1 MPKLAIRQ
9 QIMVLA
15 ILPFLLVAGG
25 TGLFLLN
32 SYLTEVHHLDEA
44 MAQRSA
50 RLLSRHL
57 AASLRQNTDAVDA
70 ILASSLDREMLGV
83 GLLGLNGE
91 WLATRGQPQKP
102 DISRAS
108 GNKEPVWQTSELT
121 ATWPIY
127 RYDHTALSPQSGKEP
142 PQLGWAVVTTSHNHF
157 LQARYLVIAISL
169 LWLLLMLL
177 LVVYL
182 GGRLTRDFD
191 TSIKQM
197 RDLISNL
204 DQHDWS
210 TRLPHSKNRDWQ
222 FLFGAINELAHRTQ
236 QHLRQ
241 LQNDIE
247 HSHEDLQ
254 KTLESLEISNMEL
267 ALAREEALTA
277 SQSKSEFLANT
288 SHEVR
293 TPLTGI
299 LGFCHVL
306 LESESNPRRRE
317 YIETIKISAEH
328 LLRVLDDILDLSK
341 IEAGKF
347 SLQLQPFALL
357 PVIEESA
364 ALFAQQAADKGIE
377 LIVDTAEPLPVS
389 VSGDSA
395 RLKQLA
401 TNLISNAVKFTDRGQ
416 VLITLS
422 AENHSDDSSDI
433 CLSISDTGIGIRQ
446 QEQAKLFQAFQQLD
460 GTDTRK
466 HGGTG
471 LGLAMVKRL
480 VDLMRGSIHVSSEPG
495 RGTRFDVRLPLSSE
509 APVNPTEPKNQIVH
523 FWEENPDA
531 RRALRRRLQA
541 NGFQSQA
548 HDTLSQLLAAASP
561 EVHLVAGF
569 SSQRSFFDVEP
580 QLTAYSELIVLLP
593 SLAGVLAREDFI
605 FLQKPLAEHKLLQ
618 ALAGEDKRAG
628 TQSLKAS
635 SVLVVDDN
643 RSNRLLLSAL
653 LEELQAKG
661 TLCASGREALALCEQ
676 QAYPLIILDL
686 QMPDMNG
693 EDTAR
698 AIRETPLNRHS
709 RLVALTAHL
718 PDDGRQASPLFDQF
732 MLKPMT
738 LVALRQLLDISSRP
752 DGAVNT
758 ALSLK
763 RANNNPQLAQV
774 LTERFLLSLEE
785 TREEWRAA
793 IADRNTGAIE
803 SLAHQLVGACRYVG
817 APSLERALEGLQ
829 KQLEGAE
836 FEEVRTLTENCL
848 NCMDDLLCWRTRNA
862 VDEALVPDSG

>member
-32 SYLTEVHHLDEA
+32 SYLTEVHHLDET

-57 AASLRQNTDAVDA
+57 AASLRQGTDAVDA
-70 ILASSLDREMLGV
+70 ILASSLDKEVLGV
-83 GLLGLNGE
+83 GLLGLDGE
-91 WLATRGQPQKP
+91 WLATQGQPKKP
-102 DISRAS
+102 DSDPAP
-108 GNKEPVWQTSELT
+108 GNKPVWQASELT
-121 ATWPIY
+121 VSWPVY
-127 RYDHTALSPQSGKEP
+127 RYDHTALSPLHGAESA
-142 PQLGWAVVTTSHNHF
+142 QLGWAVVTTSHNHF
-157 LQARYLVIAISL
+157 LQARYLVIAINL

-182 GGRLTRDFD
+182 GGRLIRNIDI
-191 TSIKQM
+191 SVKQM
-197 RDLISNL
+197 RSLISKL

-210 TRLPHSKNRDWQ
+210 TRLPHSKNPDWQ
-222 FLFGAINELAHRTQ
+222 FLFGAINDLAHRTQ

-241 LQNDIE
+241 LQNDVE
-247 HSHEDLQ
+247 HSHQDLQ
-254 KTLESLEISNMEL
+254 KTLESLEITNMEL

-317 YIETIKISAEH
+317 FVETIKISAEH

-347 SLQLQPFALL
+347 SLRLQPFALL

-364 ALFAQQAADKGIE
+364 ALFAQQAADKGLE
-377 LIVDTAEPLPVS
+377 LIVDAVEPLPAS

-401 TNLISNAVKFTDRGQ
+401 TNLISNAVKFTDSGQ

-422 AENHSDDSSDI
+422 AENHSADTSDI
-433 CLSISDTGIGIRQ
+433 CLSISDTGIGISQR
-446 QEQAKLFQAFQQLD
+446 EQAKLFQAFQQLD

-466 HGGTG
+466 HGGSG
-471 LGLAMVKRL
+471 LGLAVVKRL
-480 VDLMRGSIHVSSEPG
+480 VDLMGGSIQISSEPG
-495 RGTRFDVRLPLSSE
+495 RGTRFDIHLPLPSE
-509 APVNPTEPKNQIVH
+509 PPPKPVERKNQIVH
-523 FWEENPDA
+523 FWDDNPDV

-561 EVHLVAGF
+561 GIYLIAGF
-569 SSQRSFFDVEP
+569 PNQSSFQHAEP
-580 QLTAYSELIVLLP
+580 QLSGYSELIILLP
-593 SLAGVLAREDFI
+593 SLAGVLARQDFI

-618 ALAGEDKRAG
+618 ALAGEDRRAG
-628 TQSLKAS
+628 TPAVHAS

-643 RSNRLLLSAL
+643 QSNRLLLSAL
-653 LEELQAKG
+653 LDELKAKG
-661 TLCASGREALALCEQ
+661 TLCASGRDAVALCQ
-676 QAYPLIILDL
+676 QHTYPLIILDL

-693 EDTAR
+693 EETAR

-709 RLVALTAHL
+709 RIVALTAHL
-718 PDDGRQASPLFDQF
+718 PDDSRKTSPLFDEL

-738 LVALRQLLDISSRP
+738 LAALSQLLMATAPP
-752 DGAVNT
+752 DGAINT
-758 ALSLK
+758 ALGLK
-763 RANNNPQLAQV
+763 RANNNPQLAQL

-793 IADRNTGAIE
+793 ISDRDTQAIA
-803 SLAHQLVGACRYVG
+803 SLAHQLAGACRYVG
-817 APSLERALEGLQ
+817 TPALEHALEGLQ
-829 KQLEGAE
+829 AQLEGAK
-836 FEEVRTLTENCL
+836 FEEISTLAENCL
-848 NCMDDLLCWRTRNA
+848 RCMDDLLNWRPLITREEP
-862 VDEALVPDSG
+862 VLPGTD